1 MKDPEKRAKIF
12 YGWYILSI
20 GMMGAFMAAGT
31 SQLFMSIML
40 KPLTA
45 EFGWSRTAATGAIT
59 TGTIMAGLLSFVFG
73 RLADRYG
80 PRLLTSIGALVTA
93 VMYIAISKFVNLWQF
108 YVVYVIA
115 RIVSTNTVS
124 NIVPKTAA
132 VNWFR
137 RFRGRALG
145 LLTMATPLGSSILA
159 LLAQLIIV
167 HHDWRTVFMVFALA
181 MIFLQAIPAAIVLRR
196 RPEDLGLVPDG
207 GPGGQAVSAPS
218 VQSPIEEEFSWTLSE
233 ALRTPTLWFLVTAIV
248 AAPAINSG
256 VAFHLVAYYTD
267 VGIDTTIAVGAM
279 SVYALTGALANAVW
293 GFLSER
299 FPERYLASA
308 VMVLT
313 AFSILFLQTVRAPVG
328 AFIFAVLYGLTSRG
342 EGTLVNIILAQYF
355 GRGSY
360 GTISGFVFPF
370 NRLGLGFGPLIS
382 SVSFDLTGSY
392 KMVFNVY
399 IVAALITAV
408 SLWLAKKPNLP
419 VRASSV
425 SPSSGNP
432 GV

>member
-1 MKDPEKRAKIF
+1 
-12 YGWYILSI
+12 
-20 GMMGAFMAAGT
+20 
-31 SQLFMSIML
+31 
-40 KPLTA
+40 
-45 EFGWSRTAATGAIT
+45 
-59 TGTIMAGLLSFVFG
+59 
-73 RLADRYG
+73 
-80 PRLLTSIGALVTA
+80 
-93 VMYIAISKFVNLWQF
+93 
-108 YVVYVIA
+108 
-115 RIVSTNTVS
+115 
-124 NIVPKTAA
+124 
-132 VNWFR
+132 
-137 RFRGRALG
+137 
-145 LLTMATPLGSSILA
+145 
-159 LLAQLIIV
+159 
-167 HHDWRTVFMVFALA
+167 
-181 MIFLQAIPAAIVLRR
+181 
-196 RPEDLGLVPDG
+196 
-207 GPGGQAVSAPS
+207 
-218 VQSPIEEEFSWTLSE
+218 
-233 ALRTPTLWFLVTAIV
+233 
-248 AAPAINSG
+248 
-256 VAFHLVAYYTD
+256 
-267 VGIDTTIAVGAM
+267 M

-342 EGTLVNIILAQYF
+342 EGTLVNIILAQHF